1 MSGRHI
7 FILTISWLAIVV
19 PALAQSPNSNLGFR
33 MSGRV
38 VDALTGKPLNKMVVE
53 IGKPLGNEAVQSFIT
68 GSDGC
73 FAFANLEQGKYWL
86 ATQGKGIPRQ
96 SYQEHGFY
104 STAIAVGPSVHSEGI
119 EFKVNPDSFV
129 AGVISDQNGEAI
141 RDAQVMLFRR
151 GLENGKR
158 LTIMQEEANTNDEG
172 RYHFSHLQPGT
183 YFIVVS
189 AKPWFAPYTQGVL
202 QQVGFTNQEHR
213 AALDVVY
220 PITYYP
226 GSSDANGATP
236 ILVKPGEHVSA
247 DMTLTTEP
255 AQHFKVTDPDVGQD
269 QGMNVLLQE
278 RVFDGFAVNVQAQT
292 VATAPGE
299 VEIAGVAAGHYRMQ
313 VQSYGKNSST
323 REQDVDISN
332 GAEVRATG
340 GATPADVTGMVKR
353 QFSGGEPIIRLTNV
367 ATRDVFDGQV
377 SKNGTFK
384 IDAETLA
391 PGKYDVE
398 VLNLE
403 HAVVKSVSATGA
415 RASGQTVEISGGA
428 VRLTITLA
436 EQLSRVDGTALRDGK
451 GLGGAMI
458 VLVPQDLE
466 HNSSLARRDQSDSDG
481 TFSLYAVPAGK
492 YTVVA
497 IENGWDLEWQDRD
510 VIAPY
515 LKKGTAIDVGAAPKG
530 NVEVTVQ

>member
-1 MSGRHI
+1 MRNSLKLLMI
-7 FILTISWLAIVV
+7 ALAITL
-19 PALAQSPNSNLGFR
+19 PGWAQTPTAGQGFH
-33 MSGRV
+33 MAGRV
-38 VDALTGKPLNKMVVE
+38 VDALTGKPLNRMVVE
-53 IGKPLGNEAVQSFIT
+53 IGKPLSTESAASVVT
-68 GSDGC
+68 GADGR
-73 FAFANLEQGKYWL
+73 FAFSNLEQGKYWL

-96 SYQEHGFY
+96 AYQEHGFY
-104 STAIAVGPSVHSEGI
+104 STAIAVGPAVESDGI
-119 EFKVNPDSFV
+119 EFKVNPDSSI
-129 AGVISDQNGEAI
+129 AGVITDQNGEGI

-158 LTIMQEEANTNDEG
+158 VTVMQEEANSNDEG
-172 RYHFSHLQPGT
+172 RYHFSHVQAGT

-202 QQVGFTNQEHR
+202 QQTGFKNQEHR

-226 GSSDANGATP
+226 GGSDAGGATP
-236 ILVKPGEHVSA
+236 ILVKSGEHVSA
-247 DMTLTTEP
+247 DVTLTPEP
-255 AQHFKVTDPDVGQD
+255 AQHFKVTDPDAGQD
-269 QGMNVLLQE
+269 QGMNVLLEQ
-278 RVFDGFAVNVQAQT
+278 RVFDGFPVNVQAQA

-299 VEIAGVAAGHYRMQ
+299 VEIAGVAEGHYRMQ

-323 REQDVDISN
+323 RTEEVDVSN
-332 GAEVRATG
+332 GAELRASG
-340 GATPADVTGMVKR
+340 SVAAAEVTGIVKR
-353 QFSGGEPIIRLTNV
+353 QSSGGDPVIRLTNV

-377 SKNGTFK
+377 SKKGTFK
-384 IDAETLA
+384 MDAEALP

-403 HAVVKSVSATGA
+403 HAVVKNVAATGA
-415 RASGQTVEISGGA
+415 RASGQTVEISGGGA

-436 EQLSRVDGTALRDGK
+436 EQLSRVDGIALRDGK
-451 GLGGAMI
+451 GAGGAMI
-458 VLVPQDLE
+458 VLIPQDLE
-466 HNSSLARRDQSDSDG
+466 HNVSLARRDQSDSDG

-497 IENGWDLEWQDRD
+497 IENGWTLEWQDRD

-515 LKKGTAIDVGAAPKG
+515 LKNGTAVEVGTDKG
-530 NVEVTVQ
+530 SLKVTVQ